1 MKMPVL
7 TKRAGISFLAFAV
20 CLVVVFGLL
29 GEPSAAG
36 FANQQSATPS
46 GSAIVTT
53 ATIAPI
59 KADNRV
65 IAEGSLVPVQYANLS
80 FDTTGIVTDVLVSEG
95 QNVQAGDVLARLAG
109 SEKLSA
115 AVSAAQLDLLT
126 AQQALDTLNTNAAL
140 ALSQA
145 RLDLVV
151 AKKKADDAEKTRS
164 VKNYIPGDNKSIDNA
179 RNEYT
184 IAKHDADDAQAYYDT
199 LKNLPSDN
207 INRAYAYQ
215 MLQQAIYR
223 SNVAA
228 AQLNYL
234 SNKPPQQEIDE
245 ADAKL
250 QVAKD
255 ELALAQKKVDELSI
269 GPDPD
274 ELALD
279 QLNIKNA
286 QAKLDNAKK
295 DLTSL
300 ELRAPFSGTIVK
312 LNLREGEFQNP
323 GQNGVT
329 LADLTKWQVET
340 NNLTEQMVT
349 RMNAS
354 DPASIVF
361 DAIPEQK
368 FSGKVSYIRNL
379 GVSQQGD
386 ITFLTIITLD
396 QVDQRLRWNM
406 TATVTIGK

>member
-1 MKMPVL
+1 MKIPFL
-7 TKRAGISFLAFAV
+7 TKRAGVSVLAFGV

-36 FANQQSATPS
+36 FASQQTTTPS

-53 ATIAPI
+53 PTLAPV
-59 KADNRV
+59 KADDRV

-80 FDTTGIVTDVLVSEG
+80 FDTTGIVTEVLVIEG

-151 AKKKADDAEKTRS
+151 AKKKADDAQKTRS
-164 VKNYIPGDNKSIDNA
+164 VKNYIPGDTKSIDNA

-184 IAKHDADDAQAYYDT
+184 IAKHDADNAQAYYDT

-223 SNVAA
+223 RNVTA
-228 AQLNYL
+228 AQLDYL
-234 SNKPPQQEIDE
+234 TNKPPQQEIDE

-255 ELALAQKKVDELSI
+255 EMALAQKKVDELSN

-279 QLNIKNA
+279 QLNVKNA

-300 ELRAPFSGTIVK
+300 ELRAPFSGTIVTLSFK
-312 LNLREGEFQNP
+312 KGEFENP
-323 GQNGVT
+323 GQNGAT

-349 RMNAS
+349 RMNES
-354 DPASIVF
+354 EPASIVF
-361 DAIPEQK
+361 DAIPDQK

-386 ITFLTIITLD
+386 ITFLSVITLD